1 MPHPIKIVH
10 VVHSLNVGGL
20 ENGLVNLLNNLDEQF
35 SHTILCLS
43 QSGPM
48 AQRIKN
54 RDVAI
59 IEMGLPTDRFRFPLV
74 RLARLFRQISPDIVH
89 SRGWSS
95 IDAIS
100 AARMASVPHV
110 IHAEHGWEATDPKG
124 QNFKR
129 KVVRKCLS
137 PLVDRFVT
145 VSEDL
150 KRWLTQSVGIAER
163 KVTCIHNGV
172 DTQRFAPLGAQ
183 SAGRAQSAERMGHRA
198 KGEGQQAAGG
208 GQRAVGERTTA
219 SRLLTTALCGHPRSG
234 ASSVV
239 RSPQSALSALR
250 HRLGLPVEG
259 VLFGTVGRLDP
270 VKDHRSLLKAFAPM
284 ARSDRPAYL
293 LIAGG
298 GPMQTEIAILVAQLG
313 MGDEVLLLGERGDV
327 PEILQALDVFA
338 LPSIAE
344 GISNTILE
352 AMASGLPVVA
362 TQVGGNPELVEDGVT
377 GQLVPVRDAMALTIA
392 FESYLR
398 DPQLRQEH
406 GRNGRLR
413 AEQCF
418 SLDRMAARYATLY
431 ERVALGA

>member
-1 MPHPIKIVH
+1 MQHPIKIVH

-54 RDVAI
+54 RNVAI

-89 SRGWSS
+89 TRGWSS

-100 AARMASVPHV
+100 AARIACVPHV
-110 IHAEHGWEATDPKG
+110 IHAEHGWEATDPEG
-124 QNFKR
+124 QNLKR
-129 KVVRKCLS
+129 KLVRKCLS
-137 PLVDRFVT
+137 PLVRRFVT

-150 KRWLTQSVGIAER
+150 RRWLTQSVGIAER

-172 DTQRFAPLGAQ
+172 DTQRFAPLSVEQCAKGMGHRAEGEGQ
-183 SAGRAQSAERMGHRA
+183 QAAGRAQSAERMA
-198 KGEGQQAAGG
+198 QSAD
-208 GQRAVGERTTA
+208 
-219 SRLLTTALCGHPRSG
+219 RL
-234 ASSVV
+234 SVV

-270 VKDHRSLLKAFAPM
+270 VKDHRSLLKAFAPI

-293 LIAGG
+293 LIAGD
-298 GPMQTEIAILVAQLG
+298 GPMQNEIAALVAQLG
-313 MGDEVLLLGERGDV
+313 MGGEVLLLGERGDV
-327 PEILQALDVFA
+327 PEILRALDVFA
-338 LPSIAE
+338 LTSIAE

-362 TQVGGNPELVEDGVT
+362 TRVGGNPELLEDGIT
-377 GQLVPVRDAMALTIA
+377 GQLVPVRDAMALTTA

-398 DPQLRQEH
+398 DPKLRQEH

-418 SLDRMAARYATLY
+418 SLDRMAARYAALY
-431 ERVALGA
+431 SGVTGRNAVRKGQSA